1 MKMSKVIKPL
11 LATAGTAFLVGYFVK
26 KGRFPE
32 SSRVA
37 SDIAQV
43 VSDAT
48 INAEKSF
55 GGLKQSQINEIA
67 SNTYRGVKAVIDGDT
82 LEYWFRSAS
91 GKKTATARYE
101 LDSAGKFVCTF
112 CSYFDAKSPRFFIE
126 NLLEAMKANGE
137 R

>member
-1 MKMSKVIKPL
+1 
-11 LATAGTAFLVGYFVK
+11 
-26 KGRFPE
+26 
-32 SSRVA
+32 VA

-55 GGLKQSQINEIA
+55 GGLKQSQINEIV

-91 GKKTATARYE
+91 GKITATAKIE
-101 LDSAGKFVCTF
+101 LDSEGNIVCAF
-112 CSYFDAKSPRFFIE
+112 LPYSGAANSPRSFIK
-126 NLLEAMKANGE
+126 NLIEAMRANGQ